1 MLPIVQIY
9 FQEGLK
15 EKFVKDLRETVEH
28 LMKSGKG
35 NKMEGLSALYG
46 MAQTIPD
53 QSLSQ
58 EIGIRYLD
66 VLYETES

>member
-1 MLPIVQIY
+1 
-9 FQEGLK
+9 
-15 EKFVKDLRETVEH
+15 
-28 LMKSGKG
+28 MKSGKG

-66 VLYETES
+66 VLYETESWNSIGLNILQLNWKSTGSLIEYQSI

>member
-1 MLPIVQIY
+1 
-9 FQEGLK
+9 
-15 EKFVKDLRETVEH
+15 
-28 LMKSGKG
+28 MKSGKG
-35 NKMEGLSALYG
+35 TKMEGLSALYG

-66 VLYETES
+66 VLYETESWNGIDFDIYLN

>member
-1 MLPIVQIY
+1 
-9 FQEGLK
+9 
-15 EKFVKDLRETVEH
+15 
-28 LMKSGKG
+28 MKSGKG
-35 NKMEGLSALYG
+35 KKMEGLSALYG

-53 QSLSQ
+53 QSLSE

>member
-1 MLPIVQIY
+1 
-9 FQEGLK
+9 
-15 EKFVKDLRETVEH
+15 
-28 LMKSGKG
+28 MKSGKG

-66 VLYETES
+66 VLYETESWCSIGLIILKLKQKLMG

>member
-1 MLPIVQIY
+1 M
-9 FQEGLK
+9 
-15 EKFVKDLRETVEH
+15 KDLRDTVEH

-53 QSLSQ
+53 QSLSE